1 MTVLDFAFGY
11 LHEGGAKSLIKGDRK
26 ILGRL
31 SLSHYGLLPIFHDKC
46 LSFKVIQYQ

>member
-11 LHEGGAKSLIKGDRK
+11 LHEGGAKPLIKGDKK

-31 SLSHYGLLPIFHDKC
+31 SLITVYCQYFTINVS
-46 LSFKVIQYQ
+46 LSK